1 MEKEPNEAIG
11 GLNDLYEFERLMRTK
26 QWVVVS
32 GRASKI
38 IGEFLVLKEED
49 SKILAYFE
57 TRVYSTHPSSPLKML
72 ENITRVIH
80 VVRKT
85 EELYDFINHLL
96 KGGLTKEAY
105 SNMVLLD
112 LDPDSKKARA
122 FFARDEEELNYLIE
136 IIENVVSEP

>member
-26 QWVVVS
+26 QWMVVS
-32 GRASKI
+32 GRAIKI
-38 IGEFLVLKEED
+38 IGESLVLKEED
-49 SKILAYFE
+49 SKVLAYFE
-57 TRVYSTHPSSPLKML
+57 TRVYSTHPSSPLKLL

-96 KGGLTKEAY
+96 KGGLAKEAY
-105 SNMVLLD
+105 SNMVFLD
-112 LDPDSKKARA
+112 LDPDSKKVKA
-122 FFARDEEELNYLIE
+122 FFARDEKELDYLIE
-136 IIENVVSEP
+136 VIENVVSEP

>member
-11 GLNDLYEFERLMRTK
+11 GLNDLYEFEQLMRTK
-26 QWVVVS
+26 KWMVVS
-32 GRASKI
+32 ERAFVMIK
-38 IGEFLVLKEED
+38 GVLVLKPED
-49 SKILAYFE
+49 SKTLAYFE

-85 EELYDFINHLL
+85 EKLYDFINHLL

-112 LDPDSKKARA
+112 LDPDSKKVRA
-122 FFARDEEELNYLIE
+122 FFAKDEKELDYLIE
-136 IIENVVSEP
+136 VIENVVSEP